1 MTTIQQNWINFKTRF
16 RTAHRKLEEIGE
28 LKMEDTGYHQSN
40 PFNDV
45 VSPMSGLPCPY
56 PPQETAYNLVP
67 NSAPTIVSTYPISQC
82 RHIYCFQ
89 YHILATDQHA
99 TYAATAD
106 TDTYKQNR
114 REETNHKP
122 KHPLSSHSTG
132 IN

>member
-16 RTAHRKLEEIGE
+16 RTAHRKLKEIGE

-67 NSAPTIVSTYPISQC
+67 NSAPTIVSTIQPTP
-82 RHIYCFQ
+82 
-89 YHILATDQHA
+89 LANVA
-99 TYAATAD
+99 TYIVF
-106 TDTYKQNR
+106 N
-114 REETNHKP
+114 
-122 KHPLSSHSTG
+122 
-132 IN
+132 IIF